1 MKQKHL
7 IGLTQRTENVIFYE
21 DLGSGALFDFR
32 KHGIGEEPVV
42 KEVIEMGADIVTF
55 SGDKLLG
62 GPQAGIIA
70 GKKKIIDR
78 LKKHQL
84 ARVVRV
90 DKMTL
95 AALEGTLIDYARGE
109 NGIQNIPTIR
119 DLLVSID
126 VIDDRSKRFV
136 TNLLQESD
144 HFQARIFSI
153 QVKLAGER
161 CRMFNC
167 QQCVF
172 L

>member
-1 MKQKHL
+1 MKTL
-7 IGLTQRTENVIFYE
+7 EVVRLY
-21 DLGSGALFDFR
+21 DFR

-42 KEVIEMGADIVTF
+42 KEVIEIGADVVTF

-70 GKKKIIDR
+70 GKKEIIDC

-109 NGIQNIPTIR
+109 NGIVNIPTIR
-119 DLLVSID
+119 DLLVISEELD
-126 VIDDRSKRFV
+126 ERSQSFV
-136 TNLLQESD
+136 TNLLQNTG
-144 HFQARIFSI
+144 I
-153 QVKLAGER
+153 
-161 CRMFNC
+161 C
-167 QQCVF
+167 
-172 L
+172 

>member
-1 MKQKHL
+1 D
-7 IGLTQRTENVIFYE
+7 GVIFYE

-42 KEVIEMGADIVTF
+42 KEVIEMGADVVTF

-70 GKKKIIDR
+70 GKRSLINR

-95 AALEGTLIDYARGE
+95 AALEGTLLDYA
-109 NGIQNIPTIR
+109 
-119 DLLVSID
+119 
-126 VIDDRSKRFV
+126 
-136 TNLLQESD
+136 
-144 HFQARIFSI
+144 
-153 QVKLAGER
+153 
-161 CRMFNC
+161 
-167 QQCVF
+167 
-172 L
+172 